1 MLLAD
6 PADNIPVGA
15 PYSGANAPIK
25 SGRILEGRSR
35 GRHFRERT
43 PTSRVRSEMSQ
54 TSALPS
60 TLTRTVAR
68 VGNRDSTPGSEAS
81 HEPAQLLHAPDAGLG
96 GGCVEPCPRARRRA
110 SNPRSSHSSAGQP
123 TLAALPLSW
132 NTEVLSDTAVADTC
146 DDDQ

>member
-15 PYSGANAPIK
+15 PYFGANAPIK
-25 SGRILEGRSR
+25 SGRILKGRSR

-68 VGNRDSTPGSEAS
+68 AGNRDSTPGSEV
-81 HEPAQLLHAPDAGLG
+81 EVDVDRLAQTHVSTVHPERDSG
-96 GGCVEPCPRARRRA
+96 VRSQCP
-110 SNPRSSHSSAGQP
+110 P
-123 TLAALPLSW
+123 TLLGSIEAPKLRWVDSGAALRNRPLRTSSGP
-132 NTEVLSDTAVADTC
+132 TLGEAGPAV
-146 DDDQ
+146 